1 MAVGIHDAEG
11 LLGNRRSGA
20 RQQRILELQHRRLD
34 PLKAMRGK
42 DRHQPL
48 DGGSLDLS
56 LRLQHVAQAGR
67 QQGRVLRCVV
77 HPAAV
82 LAFGIEKGRPGA
94 LPPGPHRRRC
104 L

>member
-1 MAVGIHDAEG
+1 
-11 LLGNRRSGA
+11 
-20 RQQRILELQHRRLD
+20 
-34 PLKAMRGK
+34 MRGK

-67 QQGRVLRCVV
+67 QQGHVLRCVV

-94 LPPGPHRRRC
+94 LPLDPIKGDAFKIRTVVGSLARLGGTGTDRWIVAYSPSWTRWRPDVST
-104 L
+104 